1 MYLRNNGHSPLF
13 FLAVRTINIMKER
26 KNKMT
31 AEQFNKSLKMKTM
44 ELALKNELME
54 SIKKLNNLCEKGGKI
69 IEAIEKDEIEFYE
82 GVIQYNDNIQKEKET
97 LEYTVIIINN
107 LFEKNF
113 IDLAKANQFYN
124 MLYEASESISNYE
137 KKAKEWSE

>member
-1 MYLRNNGHSPLF
+1 
-13 FLAVRTINIMKER
+13 
-26 KNKMT
+26 MT